1 MIFNKSE
8 LLELQ
13 KSGKDA
19 IIAKLDELRLEL
31 NSTTL
36 KATRGEIKNVR
47 TAKLIR
53 RTIAQ
58 LKTIMTQLNNQ
69 VPNNQVPST
78 KN

>member
-1 MIFNKSE
+1 MTLKKSE

-47 TAKLIR
+47 TAKFIR

-58 LKTIMTQLNNQ
+58 LKTIMTQLGNN
-69 VPNNQVPST
+69 
-78 KN
+78 K

>member
-1 MIFNKSE
+1 MTFNKSE

-31 NSTTL
+31 NATTL

-58 LKTIMTQLNNQ
+58 LKTIMTQLGNN
-69 VPNNQVPST
+69 
-78 KN
+78 K